1 MGIKKLVLTG
11 ILTLSISAPV
21 FAAWNY
27 ASITLPR
34 WGGTW
39 STITRNA
46 SGGTQKTQV
55 TRNAYTVNSRI
66 ANNGGI
72 GLSRWAEHYV
82 GNGTVRTH
90 YSGAKKG
97 DTVKAQFRTN
107 IGNARTTTATIG
119 WQP

>member
-1 MGIKKLVLTG
+1 MSIKKLVLTG

-34 WGGTW
+34 TGAWA
-39 STITRNA
+39 TISRGA
-46 SGGTQKTQV
+46 SGASQKTQV

-66 ANNGGI
+66 INNGGTV
-72 GLSRWAEHYV
+72 LSGWQSHSS
-82 GNGTVRTH
+82 GTGTIRTH
-90 YSGAKKG
+90 YSGVKKG
-97 DTVKAQFRTN
+97 DSVKAQFKTN
-107 IGNARTTTATIG
+107 ATNVRTTTATIG

>member
-34 WGGTW
+34 TGAWA
-39 STITRNA
+39 TISRRA

-55 TRNAYTVNSRI
+55 TRNDYDVYSKIIRDNGFSLANWKKHSSGTGTIHTFYTKARKGNSI
-66 ANNGGI
+66 
-72 GLSRWAEHYV
+72 
-82 GNGTVRTH
+82 
-90 YSGAKKG
+90 
-97 DTVKAQFRTN
+97 KAQFKTGPMN
-107 IGNARTTTATIG
+107 YRTTTATIG